1 MLLIKMK
8 VPEEELM
15 SDILKRL
22 TGESALPEYSN
33 IEKFKRGKEGFYFV
47 AEDFSQTVK
56 KRELVNAK
64 ERLRIRNLNTMFS
77 RLKRMVPLMRPDRKP
92 SKVDTL
98 KAATEYIRLLVA
110 VLKDADKDDGCG
122 TDFLKNAITYGQ
134 TDGFDNDLWRV
145 EDNQALKFSAW
156 EAALFHFDTVFFLMA
171 KLLNLSEERMEDGFS
186 MTPDPVTEDG
196 GDMTRLMLQHC
207 VMPAYQ
213 FILQVAPDQTSM
225 SQP

>member
-1 MLLIKMK
+1 MK
-8 VPEEELM
+8 VPEEELL

-22 TGESALPEYSN
+22 TGESALPVYSN
-33 IEKFKRGKEGFYFV
+33 IEKLKRGKDGLYFV
-47 AEDFSQTVK
+47 AEDFNETVK

-64 ERLRIRNLNTMFS
+64 ERLRIKNLNTMFS

-110 VLKDADKDDGCG
+110 VLQDTDSDDGSG

-134 TDGFDNDLWRV
+134 TEGLSNDLWRV
-145 EDNQALKFSAW
+145 D
-156 EAALFHFDTVFFLMA
+156 D
-171 KLLNLSEERMEDGFS
+171 LLNMSEEHMEDGFPMAS
-186 MTPDPVTEDG
+186 ETVIED

-207 VMPAYQ
+207 GMPAYQ
-213 FILQVAPDQTSM
+213 FIIQVEPDQTSM
-225 SQP
+225 SQPF

>member
-1 MLLIKMK
+1 MK

-15 SDILKRL
+15 SNILKRL
-22 TGESALPEYSN
+22 TGESALPVYSN
-33 IEKFKRGKEGFYFV
+33 IEKFRRGRDGLYFV
-47 AEDFSQTVK
+47 AEDFNETVK

-110 VLKDADKDDGCG
+110 VLQDTDSDDGSG
-122 TDFLKNAITYGQ
+122 TDFIKNAITYGQ
-134 TDGFDNDLWRV
+134 TEGLGSDLWRV
-145 EDNQALKFSAW
+145 D
-156 EAALFHFDTVFFLMA
+156 D
-171 KLLNLSEERMEDGFS
+171 LLNMSEEHMEDGFP
-186 MTPDPVTEDG
+186 MPPETVIED

-207 VMPAYQ
+207 GLPAYQ
-213 FILQVAPDQTSM
+213 FIIQVEPDQAMCEDGSELWVCRTHSEDTVLRM
-225 SQP
+225 H

>member
-1 MLLIKMK
+1 MK

-15 SDILKRL
+15 SDILMRL
-22 TGESALPEYSN
+22 TGESALPAHSN
-33 IEKFKRGKEGFYFV
+33 IEKFKRGKEGLYFV
-47 AEDFSQTVK
+47 AEDFNETVK

-110 VLKDADKDDGCG
+110 VLQENDNDGGSG
-122 TDFLKNAITYGQ
+122 TDFLKNAITYDQ
-134 TDGFDNDLWRV
+134 TEGFGNDLWRV
-145 EDNQALKFSAW
+145 D
-156 EAALFHFDTVFFLMA
+156 D
-171 KLLNLSEERMEDGFS
+171 LLNMSEERMEDGFT
-186 MTPDPVTEDG
+186 MPPEPVPEG
-196 GDMTRLMLQHC
+196 GDMTRLVLQHC

-213 FILQVAPDQTSM
+213 FIIQVAPDQTSVLH
-225 SQP
+225 

>member
-1 MLLIKMK
+1 MK

-22 TGESALPEYSN
+22 TGESALPVYSN
-33 IEKFKRGKEGFYFV
+33 IEKFKRGKDGLYFV
-47 AEDFSQTVK
+47 AEDFNETVK

-77 RLKRMVPLMRPDRKP
+77 LLKRMVPLMRPDRKP

-110 VLKDADKDDGCG
+110 VLQDTDSDDGGG

-134 TDGFDNDLWRV
+134 TEGLGNDLWRV
-145 EDNQALKFSAW
+145 D
-156 EAALFHFDTVFFLMA
+156 D
-171 KLLNLSEERMEDGFS
+171 LLNMSEERMEDGF
-186 MTPDPVTEDG
+186 TIPPEPVTEDG
-196 GDMTRLMLQHC
+196 DMPRLMLQHC

-213 FILQVAPDQTSM
+213 FIIQVAPDQTSVTHPTFLM
-225 SQP
+225 LCLVLCLVL

>member
-1 MLLIKMK
+1 MFGLLVKMK

-22 TGESALPEYSN
+22 TGESALPAYSD
-33 IEKFKRGKEGFYFV
+33 IEKFKLGKEGLYFV
-47 AEDFSQTVK
+47 AEEYVETVK

-98 KAATEYIRLLVA
+98 KAATEYIRLLLA
-110 VLKDADKDDGCG
+110 VLQDADSDDGSG

-134 TDGFDNDLWRV
+134 TDCLGNDLWRM
-145 EDNQALKFSAW
+145 D
-156 EAALFHFDTVFFLMA
+156 D
-171 KLLNLSEERMEDGFS
+171 LLNMSEERMEDGFI
-186 MTPDPVTEDG
+186 MPPEPLTED

-213 FILQVAPDQTSM
+213 FIIQVAPDQTLM

>member
-1 MLLIKMK
+1 MK

-22 TGESALPEYSN
+22 TGESALPAYSS
-33 IEKFKRGKEGFYFV
+33 IEKFKRGKDGLYFV
-47 AEDFSQTVK
+47 AEDFHHTVK

-64 ERLRIRNLNTMFS
+64 ERLRIRSLNTMFS

-110 VLKDADKDDGCG
+110 VLQDAD
-122 TDFLKNAITYGQ
+122 N
-134 TDGFDNDLWRV
+134 
-145 EDNQALKFSAW
+145 
-156 EAALFHFDTVFFLMA
+156 
-171 KLLNLSEERMEDGFS
+171 LLNMSEERMEDGFAMPS
-186 MTPDPVTEDG
+186 EPVTED

-207 VMPAYQ
+207 LPAYQ
-213 FILQVAPDQTSM
+213 FIIQVSPDQTLL